1 MMITAKNL
9 SKRYGRALALDNLSF
24 TIEPGEAVAL
34 WGANGAGKTT
44 TLRCLLGVQG
54 FEGELR
60 VNGIDVA
67 QNSKAARASI
77 GYVPQEARFYDMPV
91 LETLHFYARLKKAS
105 AARVGAVLE
114 QVQLTAHQNKR
125 VSMLSGGMKQRLALA
140 AALLS
145 DPPILVL
152 DEPTANLDVQ
162 AQRDFIQTVQALN
175 QSGKTIV
182 FSSHRLD
189 EVIALG
195 SRVLV
200 LSEGRLLLECAPP
213 ELASKLGLHRW
224 LRIWVAAQHKEP
236 TLRLLNEQGY
246 TFMPNGRSVYVQ
258 VSLGGKIAPL
268 RSLEQASI
276 PVEDFDLIEG
286 EMSPLEGNHD

>member
-1 MMITAKNL
+1 MITARNL
-9 SKRYGRALALDNLSF
+9 SKRYGKTTALNDLSF
-24 TIEPGEAVAL
+24 TIAAGEAVAL

-54 FEGELR
+54 FEGELI

-67 QNSKAARASI
+67 QNSKAARGII
-77 GYVPQEARFYDMPV
+77 GYVPQETIFYDMPV
-91 LETLHFYARLKKAS
+91 LETLHFYARLKKAG
-105 AARVGAVLE
+105 AERVSAVLA
-114 QVQLTAHQNKR
+114 QVQLTPHQHKR

-140 AALLS
+140 AALLA
-145 DPPILVL
+145 DPPILIL

-162 AQRDFIQTVQALN
+162 AQRDFIQMVQMLN
-175 QSGKTIV
+175 QAGKTVI

-213 ELASKLGLHRW
+213 ELATRLGLHRW
-224 LRIWVAAQHKEP
+224 LRIWVAAQHKES
-236 TLRLLNEQGY
+236 TIRHLDEQGFTY
-246 TFMPNGRSVYVQ
+246 MPNGRSVYVQ
-258 VSLGGKIAPL
+258 VNLGGKIAPL
-268 RSLEQASI
+268 RSLEMANI

-286 EMSPLEGNHD
+286 ELAHQEVKHD